1 MTEAPLWFKRLQRR
15 RCSRVPAGVHL
26 GDGISLRDV
35 EEVSAGMMVQARRPI
50 YEGAPGLFLPDVEA
64 DLRGPG
70 RVGRVVATFPGTA
83 GRAFVVYH
91 GSPYGICTA
100 YWDVE
105 LEPVEETVAR
115 RLVYGPA
122 TGPHNVR
129 LKLLVE
135 ILGMIDLD
143 VFVLDLPEWNNALA
157 EELSV
162 ELIDML
168 LAPEV
173 PTPPGYFD

>member
-1 MTEAPLWFKRLQRR
+1 MSLPLWFERLKRQRR
-15 RCSRVPAGVHL
+15 GRVLAGTYL

-35 EEVSAGMMVQARRPI
+35 DSVPYGMMVRARRTI
-50 YEGAPGLFLPDVEA
+50 YEGAPGLFLPNDLI

-70 RVGRVVATFPGTA
+70 KVGQVVAVLPHTI

-91 GSPYGICTA
+91 GSPYRICTA

-115 RLVYGPA
+115 RLVYGPV
-122 TGPHNVR
+122 TGPHNER

-135 ILGMIDLD
+135 ILGIIDLD
-143 VFVLDLPEWNNALA
+143 VFVMDLPEWNTKLA

-168 LAPEV
+168 LAPVV
-173 PTPPGYFD
+173 PTPEGWFD